1 MFDID
6 KWREIFQTLMRNKSR
21 SLLTAFGIFWGVF
34 MLVLLMGGAKG
45 MKAMMQSNFEG
56 FAQNA
61 YCAAPEKTTKPY
73 DGLSSDRMWSFETGD
88 LDVLRRHIPE
98 AAVVTPVIFNRTDFK
113 HRDSK
118 TQGTAKGVSPDYV
131 AVENPKLSHGR
142 YIQEADLR
150 DCRKVCVLGEKMA
163 SQLFPNDR
171 NPVGKWSA
179 FLPSLPTSAWEDR
192 PRGRSTCPTPPYNV
206 CWDAETTSTCWR
218 SPHVPGTPYPLY
230 SGRLSWKSR
239 SCIALIP
246 TISKL
251 S

>member
-118 TQGTAKGVSPDYV
+118 TQGTAK
-131 AVENPKLSHGR
+131 E
-142 YIQEADLR
+142 
-150 DCRKVCVLGEKMA
+150 
-163 SQLFPNDR
+163 
-171 NPVGKWSA
+171 
-179 FLPSLPTSAWEDR
+179 
-192 PRGRSTCPTPPYNV
+192 
-206 CWDAETTSTCWR
+206 
-218 SPHVPGTPYPLY
+218 
-230 SGRLSWKSR
+230 
-239 SCIALIP
+239 
-246 TISKL
+246 
-251 S
+251 